1 MCYLRD
7 EVVWDSNNI
16 NSARVEKC
24 LEIPLDEWLSL
35 DDIWD
40 NEAFIDAHIYAP
52 RSFLYFEK
60 ILTSKQRVSIIR
72 YLLGGGVSIR
82 VKVVPN
88 YSYYV

>member
-7 EVVWDSNNI
+7 EVVWDSN
-16 NSARVEKC
+16 SARVEKC
-24 LEIPLDEWLSL
+24 LEIPIDEWLSL

-40 NEAFIDAHIYAP
+40 NEAFIDAYIYSP

-60 ILTSKQRVSIIR
+60 ILTSKQRVSIIH

-88 YSYYV
+88 YSYYA